1 MRGQCTNYSLCL
13 LRNGKN
19 EDHSSAHSFNKFSIL
34 NTSAPLVFSSSFS
47 VPAPTQSF
55 GGITS
60 SPFLLSLLGSV
71 GVISVSGTWPTIS
84 LLVFPILL
92 AVRISSRMAETQRQP
107 RGTQYCTFT
116 GNTGKE
122 RDLFPLGWPD
132 WKKCESEATSS
143 HFATSVSFSW
153 QLRSLELVDLG
164 PYANPK
170 GS

>member
-107 RGTQYCTFT
+107 RGTQFCTFT